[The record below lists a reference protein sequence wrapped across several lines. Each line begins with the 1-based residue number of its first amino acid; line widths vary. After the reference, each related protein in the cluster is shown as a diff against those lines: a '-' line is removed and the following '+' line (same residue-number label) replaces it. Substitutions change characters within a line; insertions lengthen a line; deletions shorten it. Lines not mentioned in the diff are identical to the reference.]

1 MSNRLS
7 NRTAFRR
14 LAPAVLPALLAM
26 TLAPGALFAAAAE
39 EAAQVLATVEGRAIT
54 EGEVRQTAAAEFAQM
69 EREYANNRR
78 QLLEAKLEELVQD
91 RLLDAEARARGLTR
105 EKILGGIAAAPV
117 TDADVDSFY
126 EENKASIPRP
136 KADVAPQI
144 KTYLEQQRQM
154 EARTALFTA
163 LKAKYETR
171 YLLEP
176 IRVPVDSAG
185 FPARGP
191 AGAAVTVV
199 VFSDFQCPYC
209 SRLKPTL
216 EQLLANY
223 PSQVRLVF
231 RQFPLSFHAQ
241 AQKAAEA
248 SLCANDQGKFWE
260 MHDAMFADQSA
271 LAVDTLKAKA
281 AQLGMNAQAF
291 GGCLDSGEKAGRVK
305 ADLEAGTAAG
315 VSGTPAMF
323 LNGRFVNGAVP
334 LEDIAKV
341 VDDELRRRQA
351 PAKPD

>member
-26 TLAPGALFAAAAE
+26 TLAPGSAIAAPAADS
-39 EAAQVLATVEGRAIT
+39 AQVVATVDGKPIT
-54 EGEVRQTAAAEFAQM
+54 EGEVRQATAGEFEKL
-69 EREYANNRR
+69 EREYANQRQ
-78 QLLEAKLEELVQD
+78 QLLETKLEQMVQD
-91 RLLDAEARARGLTR
+91 RLLEAEARARGVSR
-105 EKILGGIAAAPV
+105 EQVLAGIAPAPV

-126 EENKASIPRP
+126 EENKAQIPQA
-136 KADVAPQI
+136 KEQVAPQI
-144 KTYLEQQRQM
+144 RQYLAQQRQGQAQ
-154 EARTALFTA
+154 ETFYAA
-163 LKAKYETR
+163 LKSKYKTQ

-176 IRVPVDSAG
+176 IRVPVESAG

-191 AGAAVTVV
+191 ADAVVTVV
-199 VFSDFQCPYC
+199 VFSDFQCPFC

-216 EQLLANY
+216 EQLLAKY

-231 RQFPLSFHAQ
+231 RQFPLSFHQ
-241 AQKAAEA
+241 NAQKAAEA
-248 SLCANDQGKFWE
+248 SLCAHDQGKFWE
-260 MHDAMFADQSA
+260 LHDAMFADQSA

-291 GGCLDSGEKAGRVK
+291 GRCLDSGEKAGPVQ

-323 LNGRFVNGAVP
+323 LNGRFLSGAVP

-341 VDDELRRRQA
+341 VDDEIRRR
-351 PAKPD
+351 